1 MQDLRLIGVHEDGRH
16 LLFAAEDGS
25 RFRVPLTDE
34 LRAAARRE
42 RPRQGHLPVDVEGGL
57 RPRDVQAL
65 IRGGASADE
74 VAEQAGWSVEKVHRY
89 EGPILAERGHVATLA
104 QSVRVRGRAREGV
117 APTLES
123 RIRERLTERG
133 VDPAAADWDAHRAE
147 HRPWTVVVTF
157 PAGGR
162 ERQASW
168 HFDLSDRTITA
179 LDDEARWLSEDE
191 EGAPPGP
198 LPAPHVPA
206 SGRSTRVYDV
216 EAEGGLRATERREAS
231 DTDAESEAGGE
242 QQPRGRRADK
252 VPREEPVDLMTA
264 MRERSAASRASRRSG
279 RRRNRRSPADV
290 PHREQQPPEDA
301 LPLEDI
307 PYSTVTADLPPA
319 AHADPDPEGA
329 DGEPEPEAR
338 ADAEALDAETSADG
352 DAADEDAGADAPDDA
367 TAAADEID
375 AEADADVDTEQ
386 AQDDDESSP
395 APPSDA
401 TSDSTE
407 PTDSTEATD
416 STEPTDRTEATPGT
430 NTSGSNRSGAKKS
443 GRRNSRPSVP
453 SWDDIMFGSRPGAD

>member
-16 LLFAAEDGS
+16 LLLAAEDGS

-42 RPRQGHLPVDVEGGL
+42 RPRQGHLSIDVEGGL

-74 VAEQAGWSVEKVHRY
+74 VAERAGWSVEKVHRY

-104 QSVRVRGRAREGV
+104 ASVRVRGRAREGV

-123 RIRERLTERG
+123 RIRERLAERG
-133 VDPAAADWDAHRAE
+133 VDPGAAYWDAHRAE
-147 HRPWTVVVTF
+147 HQPWTVVVTF

-168 HFDLSDRTITA
+168 HFELPDRTITA

-191 EGAPPGP
+191 EGGTPGP
-198 LPAPHVPA
+198 VPAPHVPA

-216 EAEGGLRATERREAS
+216 EAEGGLRATERRDDPGTDPGTGA
-231 DTDAESEAGGE
+231 DTGE
-242 QQPRGRRADK
+242 ERQGRGRARAGDTAS
-252 VPREEPVDLMTA
+252 REEPVDLMTA
-264 MRERSAASRASRRSG
+264 MRERSAASRAGRRSG

-329 DGEPEPEAR
+329 DGKPEPEAH
-338 ADAEALDAETSADG
+338 AEAEALDAEAAAGTDDADDTG
-352 DAADEDAGADAPDDA
+352 TDPQAQVEAEAADEV
-367 TAAADEID
+367 D
-375 AEADADVDTEQ
+375 AEADADVDSEQ
-386 AQDDDESSP
+386 AQVDDENSP
-395 APPSDA
+395 DPLSDA
-401 TSDSTE
+401 TSDTTE
-407 PTDSTEATD
+407 PADGTELEAEQQSAPKKASSTKAS
-416 STEPTDRTEATPGT
+416 STKPSR
-430 NTSGSNRSGAKKS
+430 KS
-443 GRRNSRPSVP
+443 GRPSVP
-453 SWDDIMFGSRPGAD
+453 SWDDIMFGSRPEPD